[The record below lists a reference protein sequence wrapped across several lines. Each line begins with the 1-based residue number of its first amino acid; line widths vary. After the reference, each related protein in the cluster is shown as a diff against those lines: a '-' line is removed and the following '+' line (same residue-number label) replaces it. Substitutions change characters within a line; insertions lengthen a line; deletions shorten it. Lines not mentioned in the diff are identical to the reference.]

1 MLNTLSRLLFV
12 WDDSKPAGPSER
24 FMEPAPPTYQEALN
38 LRLFTR
44 DQVRNGASGNGGGAV
59 GTAARRQDLQI
70 AEELQLEEIEQSVA
84 RGRSV
89 SVTAPPPDR
98 SMVRTSV
105 SSAPGDF
112 RPMARNPTYGHPH
125 RQRLRT
131 IPEGIFSAVAYR
143 RTSSK

>member
-1 MLNTLSRLLFV
+1 MLNNLSRLLFV
-12 WDDSKPAGPSER
+12 WDDSKPAGPSDQ

-44 DQVRNGASGNGGGAV
+44 DPASSGASGNGGGAV
-59 GTAARRQDLQI
+59 GTASRQDSQL
-70 AEELQLEEIEQSVA
+70 AEELQLEEIQQRVA
-84 RGRSV
+84 RERSV
-89 SVTAPPPDR
+89 SLTVPPSER

-112 RPMARNPTYGHPH
+112 RPMARNPTYALQH

-131 IPEGIFSAVAYR
+131 IPEGKY
-143 RTSSK
+143 

>member
-1 MLNTLSRLLFV
+1 MLNNLSRLLFV
-12 WDDSKPAGPSER
+12 WDDSKPAGPSDQ

-44 DQVRNGASGNGGGAV
+44 DPASSGASGNGGGAV
-59 GTAARRQDLQI
+59 ETTSRQDSQL
-70 AEELQLEEIEQSVA
+70 AEELQLEEIQQRVA
-84 RGRSV
+84 RERSV
-89 SVTAPPPDR
+89 SLTVPPSER

-112 RPMARNPTYGHPH
+112 RPMARNPTYALQH

-131 IPEGIFSAVAYR
+131 IPEGKY
-143 RTSSK
+143 